1 MICIALTKHLGAF
14 PSGAML
20 HSELISHL
28 DAFTQQDLYYNTLLS
43 GYILVWCIYY
53 ASKVFRFSMAVLFV
67 LSVFLQ
73 DKLETMSNF
82 PCHQAKCCNKLKI

>member
-20 HSELISHL
+20 YSELISHL

-43 GYILVWCIYY
+43 GYTLVWCIYY

-67 LSVFLQ
+67 ISVYVFGGKTG
-73 DKLETMSNF
+73 D
-82 PCHQAKCCNKLKI
+82 